1 MEYNWDVTADQ
12 DWLDY
17 LLKSVIKGTGFPSNY
32 VDESQNVDFAR
43 TVIMQNQFLVR
54 KIVSDQEYFQKSM
67 TDFIKKIYANEFRV
81 HVNKTPEEEYK
92 KQKQKSDSKEKNM
105 EIGSYDEI
113 YNALEIQYPTP
124 ISLNLTNI
132 NEQISNAMQASD
144 FIISNY
150 IDENDTL
157 DTDIPKLKLKM
168 KKKISQ
174 QLIPSIDWD
183 MYDDLFDQCKK
194 EMTEEKIREKM
205 KPTEEEDTDDIDELG
220 DY

>member
-1 MEYNWDVTADQ
+1 MDVTADQ

-81 HVNKTPEEEYK
+81 YVNRTQEEEKEYK
-92 KQKQKSDSKEKNM
+92 KQQSSSKEKN
-105 EIGSYDEI
+105 EELGSYDEI

-124 ISLNLTNI
+124 VSLNLTNI

-157 DTDIPKLKLKM
+157 DTDLPKLKLKM

-174 QLIPSIDWD
+174 QLIPSIDWE

-194 EMTEEKIREKM
+194 EMTEEKIKEKM
-205 KPTEEEDTDDIDELG
+205 KPTENEEGMDDIDELG